1 MRIAVLGAG
10 GVGGY
15 FGGRLAAAGLDVTF
29 VARGAHLRAMLDG
42 GLRIASALGDLTVA
56 PIQAVDDI
64 ARVGPVDLVMVCVKL
79 WDTEAVA
86 ASLRPLAERGATI
99 VSFQNGVQKDEVL
112 RRHLPAESLLGGV
125 SYISAQ
131 IGEPGLIR
139 HNGTLARLQ
148 FGEFDGS
155 RSARG
160 LALMEACEA
169 AGVSADLS
177 DRIEQRIW
185 EKFVFLASFSGVTS
199 TIRQTIG
206 PIREN
211 PRTRAF
217 LLDVMAEIVAVAR
230 AAGVPLAADFA
241 QDRLAMCDS
250 LPASMAAST
259 YYDLERGNRL
269 ETPWLNGAV
278 VERGA
283 ALGVPT
289 PLNRAIADILLLHV
303 DGRAGG

>member
-29 VARGAHLRAMLDG
+29 VARGAHLGAMLGD
-42 GLRIASALGDLTVA
+42 GLRVTSGAGDF
-56 PIQAVDDI
+56 AVKPVKAVEDI
-64 ARVGPVDLVMVCVKL
+64 GKVGPVDLVMICVKL
-79 WDTEAVA
+79 WDTEQVA
-86 ASLRPLAERGATI
+86 PSLKALAEAGATI

-131 IGEPGLIR
+131 IAAPGHIN
-139 HNGTLARLQ
+139 HNGTMARLQ
-148 FGEFDGS
+148 FGEFDGG
-155 RSARG
+155 RSARAEAL
-160 LALMEACEA
+160 LAACQQ

-199 TIRQTIG
+199 AIRQPIG

-211 PRTRAF
+211 PRTRTF
-217 LLDVMAEIVAVAR
+217 LLEVMREIVAVGQ

-241 QDRLAMCDS
+241 QERIAMCDS

-278 VERGA
+278 VERGQ
-283 ALGVPT
+283 ALGVAT
-289 PLNRAIADILLLHV
+289 PLNRAIADILELHV
-303 DGRAGG
+303 DGRAAG